1 MSPIIE
7 NLGENSE
14 KNKLTFEIRNV
25 DVCVVNSIRRTILS
39 NITTLVFRGFPHNEN
54 NINIIKNTSKFNNE
68 YLKHR
73 ISCIPIMNDDSTSFN
88 NFRENYKVVIDV
100 ENNSSEIMYVTT
112 NDIKIVNKL
121 SNNEISK
128 DEKKKLFPP
137 SKIITDSEEY
147 ILICVLYPNHNTIV
161 NGEALHFEANFDI
174 GSAKENSCWNVVS
187 NCMYENIKNEV
198 EIANMKKN
206 MSDSQKRDFELLDSQ
221 KIYLPNEYKFT
232 VETLGIF
239 SNTQIIHKA
248 CSYIISKLN
257 LILDYIKK
265 NDSTNVSNNGS
276 SVSSTNI
283 SNNGSSASSANISN
297 NGSLASLD
305 ILSKNELN
313 QTLKNGS
320 LSKNTIE
327 YYDNLYCLLYK
338 EDEFYIFEIKE
349 DDYTIGKLIEKFL
362 YNSND
367 SELEF
372 VGFKKEHPTTFNAKI
387 YIKYKE
393 KVTSQFV
400 FIHLMN
406 VVTNLISLYK
416 EIQSQFKN

>member
-1 MSPIIE
+1 MSAIIE
-7 NLGENSE
+7 NLGENAE
-14 KNKLTFEIRNV
+14 NFTFEIRNV
-25 DVCVVNSIRRTILS
+25 DVCVVNSIRRSILS
-39 NITTLVFRGFPHNEN
+39 NINTLVFRGFPHNEN

-73 ISCIPIMNDDSTSFN
+73 ISCIPIMNDDSTTFN
-88 NFRENYKVVIDV
+88 NFRENYKVVVDV

-121 SNNEISK
+121 SKNEISK
-128 DEKKKLFPP
+128 DEKEKLFP
-137 SKIITDSEEY
+137 SNKIITDSEEY
-147 ILICVLYPNHNTIV
+147 ILICVLYPNHNSIT
-161 NGEALHFEANFDI
+161 NGEVLQFEANFDI

-187 NCMYENIKNEV
+187 NCMYENIKNEA
-198 EIANMKKN
+198 EISNMKMN
-206 MSDSQKRDFELLDSQ
+206 MSDSQKRDFDLLDSQ
-221 KIYLPNEYKFT
+221 KIYLPNQYKFT

-239 SNTQIIHKA
+239 SNTQIINKA

-265 NDSTNVSNNGS
+265 NDSANVSNNGS
-276 SVSSTNI
+276 QSSST
-283 SNNGSSASSANISN
+283 NISN

-349 DDYTIGKLIEKFL
+349 DDYTIGKLIEKYL
-362 YNSND
+362 YNSD
-367 SELEF
+367 ESELEF

-406 VVTNLISLYK
+406 VVSNLITLYK